1 MNLYIWRHNKTY
13 HSHSMIN
20 EPCVL
25 NEFYLDA
32 IAIVAADSEEEAL
45 ELLAQRR
52 EGWRIEDLRQLEV
65 IEAPLD
71 KAKVVYTHVRGS
83 IDHL

>member
-32 IAIVAADSEEEAL
+32 MAVVAAETQEEAL
-45 ELLAQRR
+45 ALLDARK
-52 EGWRIEDLRQLEV
+52 EGWRIEDLRLLEPV
-65 IEAPLD
+65 VVPLTTPQ
-71 KAKVVYTHVRGS
+71 VVYTQVRGS

>member
-1 MNLYIWRHNKTY
+1 MKIYVWRHNKTY

-32 IAIVAADSEEEAL
+32 IAIVAADNLEEAL
-45 ELLAQRR
+45 QKLKEQNK
-52 EGWRIEDLRQLEV
+52 GWRIEDLRSLTPKIYSLEEAQV
-65 IEAPLD
+65 IFTEIS
-71 KAKVVYTHVRGS
+71 GS